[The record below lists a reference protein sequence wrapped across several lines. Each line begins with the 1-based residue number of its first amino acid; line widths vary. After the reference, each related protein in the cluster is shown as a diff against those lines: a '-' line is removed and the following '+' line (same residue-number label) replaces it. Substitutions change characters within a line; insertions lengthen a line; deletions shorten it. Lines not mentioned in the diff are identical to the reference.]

1 MRQAIILHSRYLNGG
16 SCESVKLLIENIGH
30 PVDLIVPEG
39 GSDGYISKRQIKQFY
54 GKNVDGVYSFF
65 LPYSYECIE
74 GADAFDLDYILRCS
88 RLFERHKK
96 ELYSFLRNKQYGHIH
111 LNSFGLYPVL
121 NRSFPMTL
129 HVREVLKGNVL
140 ERMGIYRCLRNAR
153 GFVFIDEATRMP
165 FKGLKKRGIL
175 LANPVDQ
182 TGINQLSE
190 SEILD
195 FYGFSKESVIFSV
208 IGTLSDLKGQEFIIR
223 SFNQFHGYPYKLLI
237 VGDGDA
243 QSKKRYTFLAES
255 NPDIVFL
262 GQLDKKKML
271 EIYRITDYIIRGEP
285 FFAIGRTVYEG
296 LYSGGSLMIQGNG
309 TDIQNVRELE
319 KFIKRIYTYL
329 PRDEQSFLNVLHQI
343 NGQKAKKHYGET
355 NAKEYGKAFNRWV
368 SKLVC

>member
-74 GADAFDLDYILRCS
+74 GADGFDLDYILRCS

-96 ELYSFLRNKQYGHIH
+96 ELYSFFRNKQYDHIH
-111 LNSFGLYPVL
+111 LNSFGLYPIL
-121 NRSFPMTL
+121 SRSFPMTL

-140 ERMGIYRCLRNAR
+140 EKMGIYRCLRNAR

-182 TGINQLSE
+182 TPIDQLQE
-190 SEILD
+190 YEILD
-195 FYGFSKESVIFSV
+195 SYGFDKEAVIFSM
-208 IGTLSDLKGQEFIIR
+208 IGTLSEIKGQEFVIR
-223 SFNQFHGYPYKLLI
+223 SFQQFHGYPYKLLI
-237 VGDGDA
+237 AGDGDA
-243 QSKKRYTFLAES
+243 ENKKKYTCLAEN
-255 NPDIVFL
+255 NPDIIFL
-262 GQLDKKKML
+262 GQLDKEKIL
-271 EIYRITDYIIRGEP
+271 EIYRITDYVVRAEP

-296 LYSGGSLMIQGNG
+296 LYSGGGLMIQGKKE
-309 TDIQNVRELE
+309 DIQNIPGL
-319 KFIKRIYTYL
+319 KRFKERVYTYL
-329 PRDEQSFLNVLHQI
+329 PRDGQSFLNALYEI
-343 NGQKAKKHYGET
+343 NGQKVKGHRGET
-355 NAKEYGKAFNRWV
+355 NAGEYGKLFNQWV
-368 SKLVC
+368 NKVVG